1 MATKINCSSPS
12 PRNLSSP
19 KKRAS
24 VILDRLRSH
33 RHLTSTNEFAVDRLL
48 RGRVLPF
55 VVKARKRARRGE

>member
-33 RHLTSTNEFAVDRLL
+33 RHVARQTSSQWSICRPLCESFRSS
-48 RGRVLPF
+48 
-55 VVKARKRARRGE
+55 